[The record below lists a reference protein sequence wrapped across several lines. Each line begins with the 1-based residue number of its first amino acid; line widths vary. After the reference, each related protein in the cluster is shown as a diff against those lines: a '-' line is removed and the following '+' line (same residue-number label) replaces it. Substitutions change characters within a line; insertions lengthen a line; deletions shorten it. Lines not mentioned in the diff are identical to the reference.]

1 MHKLIFF
8 FLFFPALGFAQLEQP
23 KRFETELVGYD
34 NEYEIIEGGTDG
46 VILYRTLNDFSKK
59 GDQLWDFIL
68 LDTALNVRWQRQLYM
83 EKNISF
89 KGFDYSMESY
99 FFLFQQTT
107 GNSKNLKLLQLMS
120 ANGDTLRY
128 TIKNIVPLILSEFEV
143 TDGASV
149 LGGYYNNEPVVIH
162 YDFDSK
168 KTKVLSGI
176 FGSKTELVQLKVD
189 DNSITVMLSDRTFD
203 KRNTLTIKSY
213 SIEGDYLNTY
223 TFNPEFDKGLIF
235 GRIADVEDIT
245 NLVVGTYG
253 GKRSDFSQG
262 LFLGAVTDKNQQQ
275 IEYINY
281 GDFENFFNYMK
292 AKRQKRVSDR
302 IDRKKIKGKKIKF
315 NYRLLVHEVFKQG
328 DTYILLGEAFYPKYS
343 SSEFY
348 SGGRGQYGGYG
359 YGYGANQVAPT
370 NFAGYRYTHGVVAA
384 FDSSGKM
391 IWDNSFEIE
400 DVLSYS
406 LEQFIHAAFIGED
419 IVLLY
424 LYNNQIRSKII
435 SGSEV
440 VEGKKFDDLK
450 LSFQDDKVNSYSSS
464 KIGGLEKWYGNT
476 FIAYGVQR
484 IKNLK
489 DSGVK
494 LNRKVFY
501 INKINYR

>member
-1 MHKLIFF
+1 MYRLLYF
-8 FLFFPALGFAQLEQP
+8 FLVLPTLGYAQLEQP
-23 KRFETELVGYD
+23 QRFEKELVGYES
-34 NEYEIIEGGTDG
+34 EYDIILGGTEG
-46 VILYRTLNDFSKK
+46 VILYRTLNEYDKK
-59 GDQLWDFIL
+59 GGQLWDFVL
-68 LDTALNVRWQRQLYM
+68 LDTALNVRWQKRLYM

-107 GNSKNLKLLQLMS
+107 GNSKDLKLLQMMG

-128 TIKNIVPLILSEFEV
+128 TIKNMVPLSLTEFEV

-168 KTKVLSGI
+168 KTKVLPGI

-189 DNSITVMLSDRTFD
+189 DHSITVMVSGRTFD

-213 SIEGDYLNTY
+213 SINGDYLNTY

-235 GRIADVEDIT
+235 GRIADVEDIA

-253 GKRSDFSQG
+253 SKRSDFSQG
-262 LFLGAVTDKNQQQ
+262 LFLGIVNDENQQQ

-292 AKRQKRVSDR
+292 AKRKKRVSDR

-328 DTYILLGEAFYPKYS
+328 DTYILLGEAFYPKYTTSTTYGSGMGSTQYS
-343 SSEFY
+343 SYGFNDY
-348 SGGRGQYGGYG
+348 SP
-359 YGYGANQVAPT
+359 A

-384 FDSSGKM
+384 FDSNGKM

-406 LEQFIHAAFIGED
+406 LEQFIHAAFIDEG
-419 IVLLY
+419 IILLY
-424 LYNNQIRSKII
+424 LYDNQIRSKII

-450 LSFQDDKVNSYSSS
+450 LSFQDDKVNAYSSS

-484 IKNLK
+484 IKNLR

>member
-1 MHKLIFF
+1 MTRFLFF
-8 FLFFPALGFAQLEQP
+8 FLFLPILGFSQLEQP
-23 KRFETELVGYD
+23 KRFEVELEGYD
-34 NEYEIIEGGTDG
+34 DEYEVMLGGKNG
-46 VILYRTLNDFSKK
+46 VILYRTLNDFNKN
-59 GDQLWDFIL
+59 GGQLWDFVL
-68 LDTALNVRWQRQLYM
+68 LDTALNLSWQRRLYM

-89 KGFDYSMESY
+89 RGYDYSMESY

-107 GNSKNLKLLQLMS
+107 GSSKDLKLMEMKS
-120 ANGDTLRY
+120 ETGDTLRY
-128 TIKNIVPLILSEFEV
+128 TIKNFVPLNLTEFEV
-143 TDGASV
+143 TNGAAL
-149 LGGYYNNEPVVIH
+149 LGGYYNHEPVVIH
-162 YDFDSK
+162 YSFSEN
-168 KTKVLSGI
+168 KTKVLPGI

-189 DNSITVMLSDRTFD
+189 DSSITVMVSDRTFD

-213 SIEGDYLNTY
+213 NIYGDYLNTY
-223 TFNPEFDKGLIF
+223 TFNPDYDKGLIF
-235 GRIADVEDIT
+235 GRIADVEDIA

-262 LFLGAVTDKNQQQ
+262 LFLGAVNEENQQQ

-281 GDFENFFNYMK
+281 ADFENFFNYMK

-302 IDRKKIKGKKIKF
+302 IDRKKIKGKKVKF
-315 NYRLLVHEVFKQG
+315 NYRLLVHEVYKQE

-343 SSEFY
+343 SSNY
-348 SGGRGQYGGYG
+348 YYGDDGGQLGGYG
-359 YGYGANQVAPT
+359 YNSDEYVPT

-384 FDSSGKM
+384 FDSNGKM

-406 LEQFIHAAFIGED
+406 LEQFIHAAFVDEG

-424 LYNNQIRSKII
+424 LYDNQIRSKII

-450 LSFQDDKVNSYSSS
+450 LSFEDDKVNSYSSS